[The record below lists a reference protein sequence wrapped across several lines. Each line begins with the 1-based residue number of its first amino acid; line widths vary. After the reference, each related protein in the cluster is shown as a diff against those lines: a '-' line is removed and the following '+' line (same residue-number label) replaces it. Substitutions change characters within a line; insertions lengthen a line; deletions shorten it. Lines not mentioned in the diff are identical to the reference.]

1 MPDIK
6 KDSTSSPQQPSGK
19 RRADE
24 AAVSERL
31 DKDADEMADAAQKVE
46 QKYDEDHDIFTK

>member
-6 KDSTSSPQQPSGK
+6 KDATSSPQQPSDD
-19 RRADE
+19 RRSDE

-31 DKDADEMADAAQKVE
+31 ENEANEMAEKAQKVE
-46 QKYDEDHDIFTK
+46 NQYDQNHDIFTK